1 MGCVSE
7 RPSLTTSSRTAEIYS
22 CSFMVRC
29 RACATVVMDA
39 KPWQKTLTFL
49 AVRKGKSADVLGAGV
64 QADVPRRAR
73 RTDGKILAG
82 RGAGRCF
89 APPPRVEKSV
99 MRPGIPRTPLS
110 ARFFPHTEI
119 IPPPP
124 PSGLGNMGAYSWA
137 GRIIHTQGEIFPGKN
152 RADSLALCAPV
163 RSQDTDAYHGRG
175 LRTQNAY
182 R

>member
-1 MGCVSE
+1 MAAWARVCKRAMGARWRGSE
-7 RPSLTTSSRTAEIYS
+7 WRTLPPRGENKGFSSSR
-22 CSFMVRC
+22 
-29 RACATVVMDA
+29 
-39 KPWQKTLTFL
+39 P
-49 AVRKGKSADVLGAGV
+49 GA
-64 QADVPRRAR
+64 
-73 RTDGKILAG
+73 IL
-82 RGAGRCF
+82 R
-89 APPPRVEKSV
+89 
-99 MRPGIPRTPLS
+99 